1 MRPLF
6 RSPSCALLLAL
17 SLTFARPAAAQQPV
31 AMKTPAPELQ
41 GIDEWINSKPLSL
54 KDLKGKVV
62 VVHFWTFGCIN
73 CIHNYPHYAGWH
85 KDFAAK
91 DVVVIGIHTPE
102 TLAEKKIDRVRKKVK
117 DNRMKYPI
125 AVDCSAKT
133 WQTWGNRLWPSVY
146 LIDRKGNVRYR
157 WDGELNWKETKGET
171 IMRKKIEELL
181 AEKE

>member
-6 RSPSCALLLAL
+6 RSPSCALVLAL
-17 SLTFARPAAAQQPV
+17 LLTIAHTVGAQQPA
-31 AMKTPAPELQ
+31 AMKIPAPEFQ

-85 KDFAAK
+85 KDFSEK
-91 DVVVIGIHTPE
+91 GVVVIGIHTPE
-102 TLAEKKIDRVRKKVK
+102 TLVEKKIESVRKKVK
-117 DNRMKYPI
+117 YNRMKYPI
-125 AVDCSAKT
+125 AVDGSAKT

-146 LIDRKGNVRYR
+146 LLDKKGNARYR
-157 WDGELNWKETKGET
+157 WDSELNFRGIKGEK
-171 IMRKKIEELL
+171 IMRKKIEELV